1 MSRRAMITADV
12 LMIVF
17 AGVLGCAGARFFIR
31 TVSRFAM
38 IAARH
43 LSSVKP
49 DYGNASIDRN
59 HRNESARGLS
69 SITVRDNCFSPRP
82 AAVV

>member
-1 MSRRAMITADV
+1 MSRRAMITAGV

-31 TVSRFAM
+31 AVSRFAM
-38 IAARH
+38 IVARH

-49 DYGNASIDRN
+49 DYGNASTGGT
-59 HRNESARGLS
+59 HRNKSARGLS
-69 SITVRDNCFSPRP
+69 SLTVRDNCFSPRP